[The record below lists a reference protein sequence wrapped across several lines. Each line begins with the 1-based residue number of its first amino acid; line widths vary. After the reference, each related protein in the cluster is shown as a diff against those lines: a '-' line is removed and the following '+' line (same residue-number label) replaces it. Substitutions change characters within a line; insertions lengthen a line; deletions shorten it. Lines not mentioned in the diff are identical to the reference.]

1 MLEQIDKSLFLF
13 FNSFNS
19 PMWDKVMWIVSGR
32 LTWLPLYIAIL
43 VILGIKY
50 KNKLLIIFP
59 LLILTV
65 VITDQVSLHLFKNV
79 FERLRPCHE
88 PSLEGLV
95 HIVNGK
101 CGGKFGF
108 VSSHASNSFGIA
120 TISFLLM
127 KKKWFSISILLWAS
141 IVAYSRVYLGV
152 HYPGDILG
160 GTLLGLA
167 SGYLVFQVF
176 KILDTQY
183 LARSSFFKLRK
194 Q

>member
-19 PMWDKVMWIVSGR
+19 PIWDKVMWTVSGR

-50 KNKLLIIFP
+50 KKKLLIIFP

-65 VITDQVSLHLFKNV
+65 VITDQVSLHVFKNV

-127 KKKWFSISILLWAS
+127 KKRWFSISILLWAS

-152 HYPGDILG
+152 HYPGDIIG

-167 SGYLVFQVF
+167 SGYLIFQVF